1 MSSQSFMS
9 LRVVRL
15 TLNCQT
21 FACSVQFEEEE
32 SNSAFC
38 AICNML
44 PFLSLF
50 FRILF
55 QDYSCVRNL
64 GPILQLCR
72 SL

>member
-38 AICNML
+38 AIYNML
-44 PFLSLF
+44 PFLSLC

-72 SL
+72 I